1 MLSLRRIATTQ
12 RLTGTPHA
20 VTAAGTAMNGEAM
33 V

>member
-1 MLSLRRIATTQ
+1 MSSHRRIATIL

>member
-1 MLSLRRIATTQ
+1 MFSLRRIATIL